1 MLIHHPRST
10 PQLHRDFLD
19 RAVSILAADSRV
31 VGVAAAGSY
40 SADLMDDYSDL
51 DLVVVC
57 EGASF
62 DEVMQSRKQVA
73 SKLGRLVAAFTGE
86 HVGEPRLL
94 ICLYGPP
101 ALHVDLK
108 FVRIEDLKDR
118 VDQPTVLW
126 ERDVRLTEAL
136 AHGKRAFPPPDH
148 QWIEDRFWV
157 WVHYGASKI
166 ARGELQEAL
175 DFFSFLRG
183 CVLGPLGLERAGKA
197 PIGVRRVELVP
208 ELASL
213 LANTVATLNA
223 PALLEALENTI
234 AAYRTLRAST
244 VKVNT
249 DGEYVAMNFLH
260 QVRSQ
265 MG

>member
-136 AHGKRAFPPPDH
+136 AHGSEHFPRPTTS
-148 QWIEDRFWV
+148 
-157 WVHYGASKI
+157 GSKI
-166 ARGELQEAL
+166 
-175 DFFSFLRG
+175 DSG
-183 CVLGPLGLERAGKA
+183 CGCTTAPRRLPAENCRRRWTSSRVVRAWSA
-197 PIGVRRVELVP
+197 W
-208 ELASL
+208 A
-213 LANTVATLNA
+213 
-223 PALLEALENTI
+223 
-234 AAYRTLRAST
+234 
-244 VKVNT
+244 
-249 DGEYVAMNFLH
+249 
-260 QVRSQ
+260 
-265 MG
+265 

>member
-1 MLIHHPRST
+1 MSIPHPSST

-19 RAVSILAADSRV
+19 SAVPILVEDSRV

-40 SADLMDDYSDL
+40 SANLMDDYSDL
-51 DLVVVC
+51 DLVVAC
-57 EGASF
+57 EGVSF
-62 DEVMQSRKQVA
+62 DEVMQTRKQIA

-108 FVRIEDLKDR
+108 FVRVEDLKDR
-118 VDQPTVLW
+118 VDQPTLLW
-126 ERDVRLTEAL
+126 ERDVRLTAVL
-136 AHGKRAFPPPDH
+136 AHGNREFPPPDH

-157 WVHYGASKI
+157 WVHYCASKI

-183 CVLGPLGLERAGKA
+183 CVLGPLGLERAGKT
-197 PIGVRRVELVP
+197 PIGVRRVEQVP

-223 PALLEALENTI
+223 PALLVALENTI
-234 AAYRTLRAST
+234 TAYRTLRAST
-244 VKVNT
+244 VKVNP
-249 DGEYVAMNFLH
+249 DGENVAMSFLDR
-260 QVRSQ
+260 VRRQ
-265 MG
+265 IV

>member
-1 MLIHHPRST
+1 M
-10 PQLHRDFLD
+10 
-19 RAVSILAADSRV
+19 
-31 VGVAAAGSY
+31 GVAAAGSY
-40 SADLMDDYSDL
+40 SADLMDCYSDL
-51 DLVVVC
+51 DLVIAC

-62 DEVMQSRKQVA
+62 GYVMQTRKQVA
-73 SKLGRLVAAFTGE
+73 STLGRLVAAFTGE

-108 FVRIEDLKDR
+108 FVRVEDLKDR
-118 VDQPTVLW
+118 VDQPTLLW
-126 ERDVRLTEAL
+126 ERDARMTAAL
-136 AHGKRAFPPPDH
+136 AHGDPAFPPPDH

-197 PIGVRRVELVP
+197 PIGVRRVEQVP

-213 LANTVATLNA
+213 LANTVAVLDA
-223 PALLEALENTI
+223 PELLVALENTI
-234 AAYRTLRAST
+234 AAYRTLRSAT
-244 VKVNT
+244 VKVNA
-249 DGEYVAMNFLH
+249 DAEYVAMNFLD
-260 QVRSQ
+260 QVRQ
-265 MG
+265 QIA